1 MKLSSLKIFR
11 LDGIEDFQYMYRC
24 TPGCKRLHMRRP
36 FRIWKSSRTDFRE
49 IQAFLP
55 AEWVDSGITQHFPEG
70 SIRGLLL
77 FFNHNPI
84 VSVVECCPGRFSE
97 NPPTNWAR
105 ALGKSPNSPAP
116 NSGLLARQPRML
128 SRAGRASRRKYY
140 PARQQKRQ
148 PELKW
153 RPWRIKGD
161 AGVKIGWEASASTHR

>member
-70 SIRGLLL
+70 VHQR
-77 FFNHNPI
+77 
-84 VSVVECCPGRFSE
+84 VTAPGRSQSDSF
-97 NPPTNWAR
+97 R
-105 ALGKSPNSPAP
+105 G
-116 NSGLLARQPRML
+116 RML
-128 SRAGRASRRKYY
+128 PWKVFGKPTDKLGPGAGKIAEFPR
-140 PARQQKRQ
+140 
-148 PELKW
+148 PEF
-153 RPWRIKGD
+153 RTPS
-161 AGVKIGWEASASTHR
+161 ASAKDAIPGGEGQPQKILPR